1 VLHSASAD
9 SSSSPSSSS
18 ISIPSLCVKLCVG
31 SMLFAGGVWALGA
44 GSEASTFG
52 TGAADAG
59 VGFSGAGFGSDLGAG
74 NFGSDGKRRS
84 CEENEIIK
92 VNDS

>member
-1 VLHSASAD
+1 MLHSASAD

-52 TGAADAG
+52 TGAADEG
-59 VGFSGAGFGSDLGAG
+59 VGFGTAGFGSDLGAG

-84 CEENEIIK
+84 CKRDEFVK
-92 VNDS
+92 TKDS